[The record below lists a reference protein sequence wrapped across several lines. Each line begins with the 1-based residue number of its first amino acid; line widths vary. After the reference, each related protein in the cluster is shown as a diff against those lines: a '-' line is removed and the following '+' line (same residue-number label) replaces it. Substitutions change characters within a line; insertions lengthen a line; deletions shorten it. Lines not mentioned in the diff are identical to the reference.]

1 MYIYMYVQLCV
12 PVHTCGGPRRLLGI
26 LPCRSLPC
34 PFKTGFLT
42 EHGICCFLC
51 RLDTTQPL
59 FCPALRRQAH
69 VATHGFHVDKMS
81 ESKDSDS
88 GLPAFMGTF
97 TPKTAPQST
106 KQCVEETFCG
116 DCT

>member
-12 PVHTCGGPRRLLGI
+12 PVHSCGGPRRLLGI

-42 EHGICCFLC
+42 EHRICCFLC

-69 VATHGFHVDKMS
+69 VATHGFHVDT
-81 ESKDSDS
+81 KDSDS
-88 GLPAFMGTF
+88 GLPACMGAF

-106 KQCVEETFCG
+106 KQCV
-116 DCT
+116 